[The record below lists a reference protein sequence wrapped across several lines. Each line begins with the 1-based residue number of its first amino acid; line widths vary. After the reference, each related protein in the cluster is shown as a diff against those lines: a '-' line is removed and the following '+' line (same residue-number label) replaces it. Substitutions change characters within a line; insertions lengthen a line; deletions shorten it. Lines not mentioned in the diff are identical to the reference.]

1 MIKYKIMIK
10 SYWVLLL
17 MLLSVGTTL
26 AQGSWKKRAKE
37 AESLEAQGS
46 FHRAAVLYEQ
56 VYAEKGD
63 KPEYMYKAGNC
74 YFVMRDYSNAVKCL
88 GAVKDKNEDYD
99 KPGYKYAVA
108 LKQNKQPTKAKIAF
122 KAFVNTYSGE
132 DKDIM
137 RELVESEIQGCD
149 FALKEKELVNS
160 AINLK
165 FLDKYIN
172 TEKTEFSPVA
182 MPDNMLYF
190 SSTANGAARIYSA
203 QRQGDDKWSKREE
216 LKIKNLE
223 KMHAGN
229 PAFTPDGE
237 RVYFTQCGLNE
248 NMKPQCQLYVM
259 TKEGTGW
266 SEAVRL
272 PDYIN
277 AAGSN
282 TTHPFVTIA
291 NDKEILYFSSDRED
305 GKGGADLWYCT
316 RTRDSRSAVNF
327 TLPKNL
333 GQNINTV
340 GDEITPFYHKDRGEL
355 YFSSN
360 GRANVGG
367 FDVFK
372 SKGQRSEWELAEN
385 MGFPINSAGDD
396 MYYTVSEDHG
406 GGYLVSNRLFYPEKT
421 ATTDDDI
428 FYFGENRIIV
438 TVKGLI
444 TAVDAPDQP
453 LAGANIKL
461 FELIDGGEELVEDK
475 VLEDGQYKF
484 VLAPQKKYLV
494 EISKSNYLIASYDVN
509 TNKFSK
515 SETVVKDVALQ
526 PTEEPVEEV
535 VAMNPPEE
543 NEEPAE
549 EEYTEET
556 TETETEEET
565 VVDTEEFD
573 VDDII
578 SETDWMDDEIEED
591 TKPTTVDPSKGSYD
605 AGEVAPEGVAYRI
618 QVSAVRKFR
627 EAKYDELE
635 EAGQLDFEQ
644 IEDGLTRVVLIP
656 TELNEDGSLGFKSKG
671 AALNI
676 LEYIVNNTR
685 FKRAFVI
692 AYENGERVGEGFRGL
707 DEEL

>member
-1 MIKYKIMIK
+1 MVK
-10 SYWVLLL
+10 SYWILWL
-17 MLLSVGTTL
+17 MLLSVGSMM

-37 AESLEAQGS
+37 AEALEAQGN

-56 VYAEKGD
+56 VYAEKND
-63 KPEYMYKAGNC
+63 KLEYMYKAGAC
-74 YFVMRDYSNAVKCL
+74 YFLMRDYSNAVKCL

-108 LKQNKQPTKAKIAF
+108 LKQNKQPDKAKIAF
-122 KAFVNTYSGE
+122 KAFISGYNGE
-132 DKDIM
+132 DKKVM
-137 RELVESEIQGCD
+137 KELVESEIQGCD
-149 FALKEKELVNS
+149 FALKEKELTNAGIV
-160 AINLK
+160 LK

-182 MPDNMLYF
+182 MSDNVLYF
-190 SSTANGAARIYSA
+190 SSTANGTAKIYSA

-216 LKIKNLE
+216 FKIKNLE
-223 KMHAGN
+223 KTHAGN

-237 RVYFTQCGLNE
+237 RVYFTQCGLNKD
-248 NMKPQCQLYVM
+248 MKPQCQLYVM
-259 TKEGTGW
+259 TKEGAGW
-266 SEAVRL
+266 SEAIRL

-277 AAGSN
+277 VEGSN
-282 TTHPFVTIA
+282 TTHPFVTVD

-316 RTRDSRSAVNF
+316 RTRESRSAVNF

-333 GQNINTV
+333 GQNINTL
-340 GDEITPFYHKDRGEL
+340 GDEITPFYHKERGEL

-360 GRANVGG
+360 GRMNVGG

-385 MGFPINSAGDD
+385 LGFPINSAGDD
-396 MYYTVSEDHG
+396 MYYSVSEEHG

-444 TAVDAPDQP
+444 TATDLDGKP
-453 LAGANIKL
+453 LAGANVKL
-461 FELIDGGEELVEDK
+461 FELVDGDEELIEDK
-475 VLEDGQYKF
+475 VSEDGNYKF
-484 VLAPQKKYLV
+484 TLAPQKKYLV
-494 EISKSNYLIASYDVN
+494 EISKPNANYLVASYEIN
-509 TNKFSK
+509 TNTFSK
-515 SETVVKDVALQ
+515 SETVVKDVELQ
-526 PTEEPVEEV
+526 ATEEPIEEVAAVSQPDIHESPEETVEEILEEETT
-535 VAMNPPEE
+535 AM
-543 NEEPAE
+543 NEEP
-549 EEYTEET
+549 
-556 TETETEEET
+556 
-565 VVDTEEFD
+565 DI
-573 VDDII
+573 DDII
-578 SETDWMDDEIEED
+578 NETEWMEEEIEED
-591 TKPTTVDPSKGSYD
+591 AQPTTIDPSKGAYD
-605 AGEVAPEGVAYRI
+605 TGEAAPNGVAYRI

-627 EAKYDELE
+627 DSKYEELE
-635 EAGQLDFEQ
+635 DAGKLDFEQ
-644 IEDGLTRVVLIP
+644 IEDGLTRVVIIP
-656 TELNEDGSLGFKSKG
+656 TQKNEDGSLGFKSKG
-671 AALNI
+671 EALNV